1 MKTLR
6 ENMIPVAILTL
17 WMAASA
23 YTIDAL
29 GKMHGPR
36 VEATMDVSV
45 TGPMHAAARESCPS
59 TATTAAALHQA
70 PPT

>member
-6 ENMIPVAILTL
+6 ENMIPVAILAL

-23 YTIDAL
+23 YTIDAV
-29 GKMHGPR
+29 GRMHGPR

-45 TGPMHAAARESCPS
+45 TGPLHAVHASCPAAS
-59 TATTAAALHQA
+59 AATVTAGM
-70 PPT
+70 

>member
-6 ENMIPVAILTL
+6 ENMVPVAILAL

-45 TGPMHAAARESCPS
+45 TGPLHAAARESCPTQS
-59 TATTAAALHQA
+59 ATVTAAAG
-70 PPT
+70 T